1 MKKLVLKT
9 VLLTL
14 VLGLFSLDNVKIAA
28 NKSES
33 FLRYTL
39 SHPMHESIGTTKD
52 FICNAYYD
60 ANSKQISKIAVA
72 ATVASFDSQNS
83 SRDSH
88 ALEVLEAIKYPKV
101 TFVSSAIKD
110 NGNEL
115 IINGELNFHGVKK
128 EITIKADQV
137 KSNSDIILK
146 GDFYVSLD
154 KFKVEKPSMMG
165 VAVDDNLHM
174 DFKIKFNI

>member
-1 MKKLVLKT
+1 MKKLVLNT
-9 VLLTL
+9 LMITLLF
-14 VLGLFSLDNVKIAA
+14 GLFSFDSVKVSAD
-28 NKSES
+28 KGDS
-33 FLRYTL
+33 FLRYNL
-39 SHPMHESIGTTKD
+39 SHPMHESIGTSKD

-60 ANSKQISKIAVA
+60 NVAKQINKIAIA
-72 ATVASFDSQNS
+72 ATVASFDSKNS

-101 TFVSSAIKD
+101 TFVSTSIKD

-115 IINGELNFHGVKK
+115 IINGELNFHGVKRD
-128 EITIKADQV
+128 ITIKADQS
-137 KSNSDIILK
+137 KSASEITLK

-154 KFKVEKPSMMG
+154 KHKVEKPSMMG

-174 DFKIKFNI
+174 DFKIKFNL

>member
-1 MKKLVLKT
+1 MKKIVFKSLVLV
-9 VLLTL
+9 VLF
-14 VLGLFSLDNVKIAA
+14 GLFSFDNVKIAA
-28 NKSES
+28 VKGDS
-33 FLRYTL
+33 FLRYNL

-60 ANSKQISKIAVA
+60 NASKQITKIAVA

-101 TFVSSAIKD
+101 TFVSTAVKD

-115 IINGELNFHGVKK
+115 IINGELTFHGVKRD
-128 EITIKADQV
+128 ITIKADQT
-137 KSNSDIILK
+137 KSASEITLK

-154 KFKVEKPSMMG
+154 KHKVEKPSMMG

-174 DFKIKFNI
+174 DFKIKFNF

>member
-1 MKKLVLKT
+1 MKKFVFKALVVT
-9 VLLTL
+9 VLF
-14 VLGLFSLDNVKIAA
+14 GLFSFDNVKVSAD
-28 NKSES
+28 KGES
-33 FLRYTL
+33 FLRYNL

-60 ANSKQISKIAVA
+60 NVAKQINKIAVA

-101 TFVSSAIKD
+101 TFVSTAVKD

-115 IINGELNFHGVKK
+115 IINGELTFHGVKRD
-128 EITIKADQV
+128 ITIKANQT
-137 KSNSDIILK
+137 KTNSDIALK

-154 KFKVEKPSMMG
+154 KHKVEKPSMMG

>member
-1 MKKLVLKT
+1 MKNFVIKSILVL
-9 VLLTL
+9 V
-14 VLGLFSLDNVKIAA
+14 VFGLFSFDNVKISAV
-28 NKSES
+28 KGDS

-52 FICNAYYD
+52 FICNGYYD
-60 ANSKQISKIAVA
+60 NVSNQITKIAVA

-101 TFVSSAIKD
+101 TFVSTSIKD

-115 IINGELNFHGVKK
+115 IINGELSFHGVKNK
-128 EITIKADQV
+128 ITIKADQT
-137 KSNSDIILK
+137 KSASEITLK

-154 KFKVEKPSMMG
+154 KYKVEKPSMMG

-174 DFKIKFNI
+174 DFKFKFAI

>member
-1 MKKLVLKT
+1 MKKFVFKALVVT
-9 VLLTL
+9 VLF
-14 VLGLFSLDNVKIAA
+14 GLFSFDNVKVSAD
-28 NKSES
+28 KGES
-33 FLRYTL
+33 FLRYNL

-60 ANSKQISKIAVA
+60 NVAKQINKIAVA

-101 TFVSSAIKD
+101 TFVSTAVKD

-115 IINGELNFHGVKK
+115 IINGELTFHGVKRD
-128 EITIKADQV
+128 ITIKANQT
-137 KSNSDIILK
+137 KTNSDITLK

-154 KFKVEKPSMMG
+154 KHKVEKPSMMG

>member
-1 MKKLVLKT
+1 MKKVVLNT
-9 VLLTL
+9 LMITLLF
-14 VLGLFSLDNVKIAA
+14 GLFSFDNVKVSAD
-28 NKSES
+28 KGDS
-33 FLRYTL
+33 FLRYNL
-39 SHPMHESIGTTKD
+39 SHPMHESIGTSKD

-60 ANSKQISKIAVA
+60 NVAKQINKIAIA
-72 ATVASFDSQNS
+72 ATVASFDSKNS

-101 TFVSSAIKD
+101 SFVSSSIKD

-115 IINGELNFHGVKK
+115 VINGELNFHGVKRD
-128 EITIKADQV
+128 ITIKADQS
-137 KSNSDIILK
+137 KSASEITLK

-154 KFKVEKPSMMG
+154 KHKVEKPSMLG

>member
-1 MKKLVLKT
+1 MKKFVFKALVVI
-9 VLLTL
+9 VLF
-14 VLGLFSLDNVKIAA
+14 GLFSFDNVKVSAD
-28 NKSES
+28 KGES
-33 FLRYTL
+33 FLRYNL

-60 ANSKQISKIAVA
+60 NVAKQINKIAVA

-101 TFVSSAIKD
+101 TFVSTAVKD

-115 IINGELNFHGVKK
+115 IINGELTFHGVKRD
-128 EITIKADQV
+128 ITIKANQT
-137 KSNSDIILK
+137 KTNSDITLK

-154 KFKVEKPSMMG
+154 KHKVEKPSMMG